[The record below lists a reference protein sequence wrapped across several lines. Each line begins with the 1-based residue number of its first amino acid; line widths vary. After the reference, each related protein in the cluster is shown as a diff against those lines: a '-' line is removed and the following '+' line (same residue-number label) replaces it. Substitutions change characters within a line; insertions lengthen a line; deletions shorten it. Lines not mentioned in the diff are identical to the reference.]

1 MKTKAQ
7 EWFLIKKNW
16 IDWIEELTLEQR
28 GELLTSLYTKQL
40 PEGLLGTLVKSHM
53 DEFDRVNDK
62 REEGLSKRREAS
74 KKGNLIKSNS
84 TPSGNPNVT
93 LSTPTLARTKTK
105 TSTITDTGT
114 VTKTKDNLI
123 KSFNKVN
130 TIGNVKEFDIKFNDI
145 K

>member
-16 IDWIEELTLEQR
+16 LEWLEELSMEER
-28 GELLTSLYTKQL
+28 GQVLTSLYTKQL
-40 PEGLLGTLVKSHM
+40 PEGLLGTLIKSHM

-62 REEGLSKRREAS
+62 REEGLAKRRAAS

-93 LSTPTLARTKTK
+93 LSTPSLARTKTN
-105 TSTITDTGT
+105 
-114 VTKTKDNLI
+114 TKTNTMTNTKIDTPI
-123 KSFNKVN
+123 EKSISTRTKN
-130 TIGNVKEFDIKFNDI
+130 TIGDMNKFNKI
-145 K
+145 FQ